1 MRKKKRNL
9 FFLLIIF
16 SLLITSCAVRPVY
29 SNKHIINNNLNAI
42 EIEII
47 SSIEG
52 AEFARYLYDIMPQ
65 LTSPKYL
72 LKVQFVSGSTPS
84 AIQKNS
90 DVLRE
95 AIVQSISYQLISL
108 KDNIIVTSGKFKLM
122 NSYST
127 LFSPYASYIESERA
141 TEDLVTQNA
150 EEIRKRLFLYFEGS
164 KYK

>member
-1 MRKKKRNL
+1 MLKKRLSL
-9 FFLLIIF
+9 FFLLTIF
-16 SLLITSCAVRPVY
+16 SLLLISCALRPVY
-29 SNKHIINNNLNAI
+29 SNKHINNNLNAI

-47 SSIEG
+47 GSIEG
-52 AEFARYLYDIMPQ
+52 AEFSRYLYDIMPQ

-72 LKVQFVSGSTPS
+72 LKVQFVSSTTPN

-95 AIVQSISYQLISL
+95 AIVQSISYQLINL
-108 KDNIIVTSGKFKLM
+108 KDNIVVTSGKFKLM

-141 TEDLVTQNA
+141 AEDLVTQNA
-150 EEIRKRLFLYFEGS
+150 EEIRKRLFLYFEEK